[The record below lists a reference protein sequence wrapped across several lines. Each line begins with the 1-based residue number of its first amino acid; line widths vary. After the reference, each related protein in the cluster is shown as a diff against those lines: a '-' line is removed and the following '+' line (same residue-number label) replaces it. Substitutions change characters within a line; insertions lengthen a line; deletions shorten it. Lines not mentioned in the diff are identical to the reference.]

1 LGRTASALY
10 RLPQDVVFSLLFQP
24 SFPPFVLAFLATLH
38 RSPRCWFWKS
48 CHTKEVQRVA
58 NNRRQRARRSRL
70 KAAKQATKQA
80 ARQADEQTVGATGN
94 GKVRV
99 RAEGEGPINIFL
111 DATAT
116 SLDLEVDTCSS
127 HNTYRGD
134 SIDHAKGYWSLSR
147 GRHVRMA
154 RTTRLLWCFSQ
165 ITIRYQL
172 E

>member
-1 LGRTASALY
+1 MSV
-10 RLPQDVVFSLLFQP
+10 P
-24 SFPPFVLAFLATLH
+24 
-38 RSPRCWFWKS
+38 KS
-48 CHTKEVQRVA
+48 DHLKEVQRAA
-58 NNRRQRARRSRL
+58 NNRRQKAERSRL
-70 KAAKQATKQA
+70 KAVKEAAKQADK
-80 ARQADEQTVGATGN
+80 QTVGATGN

-99 RAEGEGPINIFL
+99 RAEGEGPISIFL

-116 SLDLEVDTCSS
+116 SLGLGVDTCSS